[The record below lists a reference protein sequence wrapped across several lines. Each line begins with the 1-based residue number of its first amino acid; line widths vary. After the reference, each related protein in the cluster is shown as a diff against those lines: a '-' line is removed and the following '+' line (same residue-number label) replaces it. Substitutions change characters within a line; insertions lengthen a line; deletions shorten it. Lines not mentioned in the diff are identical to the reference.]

1 MAVQPIV
8 EYYRLVDDGTGAAYN
23 FVNPSSP
30 TAATL
35 LDFGTV
41 DAGQDTYEQNIANI
55 TTANNGCQVYAIY
68 NNRGDGTNATS
79 TMQNTILSVVNN
91 EDGHQGNS
99 DGDVYTGKW
108 INVVLNDHSEVTE
121 TVQLGKGETDGVP
134 DKTETKLQLTAL
146 GINEQTNAGEISGAA
161 NGGTLT
167 GEDTK
172 NFARIKIWVHP
183 ELNAVAGPHKFRL
196 RTTYSYT

>member
-23 FVNPSSP
+23 FENPSNP

-55 TTANNGCQVYAIY
+55 TATNNGCQVYAIY

-91 EDGHQGNS
+91 EAGHQGNS

-108 INVVLNDHSEVTE
+108 INVVLNDHSEITE
-121 TVQLGKGETDGVP
+121 TVQLGKGETNGTP
-134 DKTETKLQLTAL
+134 DATETKLQLTAL

>member
-8 EYYRLVDDGTGAAYN
+8 EYYRLVNNGTGEAYN
-23 FVNPSSP
+23 FENPSSP

-35 LDFGTV
+35 LDFGTIDDGG
-41 DAGQDTYEQNIANI
+41 DAYKANI
-55 TTANNGCQVYAIY
+55 TDITADNNGCQVYAIY
-68 NNRGDGTNATS
+68 NNRGDGTNSTS
-79 TMQNTILSVVNN
+79 TMQNTLLSVVNN

-99 DGDVYTGKW
+99 DGYVYTGKW
-108 INVVLNDHSEVTE
+108 INVVLNDHDEISDV
-121 TVQLGKGETDGVP
+121 VKLGKGETD
-134 DKTETKLQLTAL
+134 DSEAKLQLTAL
-146 GINEQTNAGEISGAA
+146 GINEHTNAGEISGAA
-161 NGGTLT
+161 NGGTLA

-172 NFARIKIWVHP
+172 NFARIKIWAHP